1 VRNSGF
7 GPAHAP
13 AAQATVFITNLLT
26 RKSFTMNQTSLTLRW
41 AALAATVALAGCVTP
56 GGGIVSTGGNA
67 TAATG
72 AAGGGTSVNANPNL
86 QRCDAPL
93 GTIAV
98 DDGRDKEWWASYGR
112 ATQVTTIEP
121 LIRLAVQQ
129 SNCFVITSVGS
140 SRTDSRISAITDR
153 QRNSGEFR
161 AGSNQQAGQRVAA
174 DYYLEPSI
182 IINND
187 STGGLAAGVGG
198 LLGSRNRNLGVL
210 AGSLE
215 SKVSVVT
222 MTLFDIRSGVQL
234 SISEGNATAT
244 NWGAA
249 LGAFGPSAGGALGG
263 FSRTPE
269 GKATVAAFMDAYN
282 NMVVSLRN
290 YKAQEVK
297 GGLGRGG
304 QLRVG
309 Q

>member
-1 VRNSGF
+1 MLKKTL
-7 GPAHAP
+7 PL
-13 AAQATVFITNLLT
+13 ITLA
-26 RKSFTMNQTSLTLRW
+26 S
-41 AALAATVALAGCVTP
+41 ALALSGCVTP
-56 GGGIVSTGGNA
+56 GGGLIKTGNNA
-67 TAATG
+67 TAASG
-72 AAGGGTSVNANPNL
+72 SAGGSTSVDANESL
-86 QRCDAPL
+86 ERCDAPL
-93 GTIAV
+93 GTLAV
-98 DDGRDKEWWASYGR
+98 DDGRDKEWFASFGR
-112 ATQVTTIEP
+112 TTQVTTIEP

-129 SNCFVITSVGS
+129 SNCFVITSIGNTRTE
-140 SRTDSRISAITDR
+140 SRLSAITDK

-182 IINND
+182 IIGNE
-187 STGGLAAGVGG
+187 SVGGLAAGMGG
-198 LLGSRNRNLGVL
+198 LMGGI
-210 AGSLE
+210 AGAVAGTLQ
-215 SKVSVVT
+215 SKQSVVT

-244 NWGAA
+244 NFGAA
-249 LGAFGPSAGGALGG
+249 LGALSGSAVGGMGG

-304 QLRVG
+304 QLKVG
-309 Q
+309 N